1 MLQTVN
7 RAGQVLDLFSSARP
21 EWGATAVAHELNIA
35 KSQAHELLVSLADIG
50 LLQRGGPGRYTLGW
64 RIVALNSLLVD
75 TSDVRQEAARV
86 MRALT
91 IRYGETVHLAIW
103 GPERAICI
111 AAAAGRPPAALAP
124 WTVGDELPIHCT
136 GAGKV
141 LLAERPWPAVRA
153 GLERDGLPRMTG
165 HTIVTLDALA
175 VELAAVR
182 DQGYA
187 HERQEHGPLTCG
199 VAAPIRD
206 ARGAAIAAVG
216 MSVPAERW
224 RRSAQSYTRALV
236 AAASR
241 TSELVRARIRQR
253 EQDLAAVS

>member
-7 RAGQVLDLFSSARP
+7 RAGQVLDLFSSAHP
-21 EWGATAVAHELNIA
+21 EWGATAVAHELDIA

-75 TSDVRQEAARV
+75 TSDVRHEAARV

-91 IRYGETVHLAIW
+91 ARYGETVHLAIW
-103 GPERAICI
+103 GPDRAICI
-111 AAAAGRPPAALAP
+111 AAAAGRPSAALAP
-124 WTVGDELPIHCT
+124 WTVGDELPTHCT

-153 GLERDGLPRMTG
+153 ALERDGLPRMTG
-165 HTIVTLDALA
+165 HTIVTVDALA
-175 VELAAVR
+175 AELAAVR
-182 DQGYA
+182 HQGYA
-187 HERQEHGPLTCG
+187 HECQEHGAATCG

-206 ARGAAIAAVG
+206 AHGAAIAAVG

-224 RRSAQSYTRALV
+224 RRSAQGYTRALV
-236 AAASR
+236 AAAGR
-241 TSELVRARIRQR
+241 TSELVRARILQR
-253 EQDLAAVS
+253 EQGLAAVS